1 MTRWGRAFSEGE
13 RKTQRHREG
22 WDRKVWA
29 TSESCELHGSR
40 WGQGA
45 CLKGSEPKV
54 SSLILRPTALR
65 LQRVSEASGGLFL
78 KCSVPGPDLRDLYS
92 LDPRQHQRMCLLNVF
107 PILERWSAAFS
118 LLHAIL
124 PSSCCSHTC
133 MCNHTYAYTQAHTCT
148 HALSFLCSQTLAPT
162 LFRGQ
167 TSATHFLKGLSDPAF
182 IPQFCFSLALIIAR
196 EIQNQ
201 DTYSKLKY
209 YFNLMAPVIAMPGQ
223 ILQVNAKVKSG
234 L

>member
-78 KCSVPGPDLRDLYS
+78 ECSVPGPDLRDLYS

-107 PILERWSAAFS
+107 PILKGGPRHFPCSTPFSHLPAAAT
-118 LLHAIL
+118 HVCAITHMHTHKHTHVHKL
-124 PSSCCSHTC
+124 YPSSV
-133 MCNHTYAYTQAHTCT
+133 
-148 HALSFLCSQTLAPT
+148 LRP
-162 LFRGQ
+162 
-167 TSATHFLKGLSDPAF
+167 
-182 IPQFCFSLALIIAR
+182 
-196 EIQNQ
+196 
-201 DTYSKLKY
+201 
-209 YFNLMAPVIAMPGQ
+209 
-223 ILQVNAKVKSG
+223 
-234 L
+234 